1 MSNLID
7 NYERQAEKKNDFEHH
22 KREDMVA
29 LNAKLKRYDKGEIC
43 PNVACHHNSQS
54 T

>member
-29 LNAKLKRYDKGEIC
+29 LNAKLKKD
-43 PNVACHHNSQS
+43 NSERRIRE
-54 T
+54 